1 MAELRAPGLAGDW
14 LNAWVAALGVT
25 VLLDGC
31 RLRWTEDV
39 IPVAVCQTSDG
50 VDLAD
55 RVGAALGSEAYLRGL
70 AISNTDGRFPH
81 NVSLSEF
88 RAAVD
93 LARSRSDFSLS
104 SSVTDL
110 VADAAAANLPH
121 SRFDPSAPKGE
132 TLWDRLLRCRRLLG
146 DPDNVADSVRATF
159 AGMAKRQVANGL
171 GFDFRRIT
179 AGSQAGQDKYVDP
192 AIECLAF
199 LGLALFP
206 VRGNGLPRGAN
217 PGRSRGAQTRGWRR
231 NSSGRDIFLWP
242 TWTPALDR
250 WAIDALLGMFF
261 SGGSDVPGLGRVFE
275 VVEYRRRGDLDPTS
289 GYASRP
295 VR

>member
-1 MAELRAPGLAGDW
+1 MVEVRAPGLAGDW
-14 LNAWVAALGVT
+14 LNGWLAGLGVT
-25 VLLDGC
+25 VLVDGC
-31 RLRWTEDV
+31 RLRWSEDV
-39 IPVAVCQTSDG
+39 VPVAVFQSSDG

-55 RVGAALGSEAYLRGL
+55 RIGVALGSEASFRDL
-70 AISNTDGRFPH
+70 AISNTDKQFPH

-93 LARSRSDFSLS
+93 VARARADFSLAA
-104 SSVTDL
+104 SVTDL
-110 VADAAAANLPH
+110 VADAEETSLPH

-132 TLWDRLLRCRRLLG
+132 TLWGRLSRCRGLLG
-146 DPDNVADSVRATF
+146 DAGAASSVRASF

-179 AGSQAGQDKYVDP
+179 AGSQPGQDKYVDP
-192 AIECLAF
+192 AVECLAF
-199 LGLALFP
+199 FGLALLP
-206 VRGNGLPRGAN
+206 VRGNGLTRRKN
-217 PGRSRGAQTRGWRR
+217 PGRSTGGQTRGWRT
-231 NSSGRDIFLWP
+231 NSSGHATFLWP

-261 SGGSDVPGLGRVFE
+261 LGGSDVPGLGRVFE
-275 VVEYRRRGDLDPTS
+275 VVEYRRRGDMDPTT

-295 VR
+295 AR